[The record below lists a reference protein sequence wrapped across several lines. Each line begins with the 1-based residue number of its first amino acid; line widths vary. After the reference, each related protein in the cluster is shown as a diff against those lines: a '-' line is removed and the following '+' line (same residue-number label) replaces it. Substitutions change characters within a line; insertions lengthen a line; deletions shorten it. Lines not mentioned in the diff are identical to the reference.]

1 MSIKDNHNELLNLIA
16 GQGWHL
22 DRLYSQLA
30 KDLAPILRKY
40 KNFGGRAVWKGNEKI
55 RAEIRQV
62 LKAHNIRLTA
72 HIENKI
78 LQGWNLAHS
87 HSDNLVKSYTKGM
100 DVSKPLSAAML
111 YRNTSVI
118 DAYLKY
124 GRDKKLSKRVWN
136 ITKETEGHI
145 KRFLQEGLAE
155 GRSAVDLTKDLR
167 QYLKEPDRRFRR
179 IRDKNGKLILSN
191 AAKNYNPG
199 RGVYR
204 SSYKNALRLARNE
217 INIGYRMAD
226 VERRKRMPFVMGVAV
241 CLSPAHPAYDICDEL
256 VGDYPSN
263 YVFTGF
269 HPNCLCYTKSKLLPK
284 SEFKKYLQTG
294 KIPEK
299 YRIKGVDAKRLQ
311 YVSKNKEKLK
321 GLYFFRDNKELW
333 DSKVKKKAAI
343 LPQPKRKL
351 TALERSKLRQA
362 KRSNEQRA
370 EIQKKWD
377 ERKRLRRLKTHKVND
392 TIPANIQNYE
402 KELGVKIDRDI
413 FYLLEKDT
421 PLVFENLKGIN
432 AEGAYYSPFHNA
444 VRIPID
450 ARRKQSK
457 WKAASVVYH
466 EYGHAIDAHI
476 GLRESKKVK
485 SLMRQYKKELD
496 FAKIDRQAKLK
507 YLDARKKGDFDSM
520 EKTGA
525 VLDTIMSLNP
535 KYGIGHTKTYYRK
548 KGNKEAEFIA
558 HCFENTF
565 TGNDIFKELM
575 PGLYK
580 DTINLI
586 RGIKSK

>member
-1 MSIKDNHNELLNLIA
+1 MSVKDNHNELLNLIA

-100 DVSKPLSAAML
+100 EVPKPLSSVML
-111 YRNTSVI
+111 YRNTAVI
-118 DAYLKY
+118 DAYLKH

-167 QYLKEPDRRFRR
+167 QYLKEPDKRFRR

-226 VERRKRMPFVMGVAV
+226 VERRKRMPFVMGVTV
-241 CLSPAHPAYDICDEL
+241 CLSPAHPTYDICDEL

-263 YVFTGF
+263 YIFTGF

-299 YRIKGVDAKRLQ
+299 YRIKSVDTKRLQ
-311 YVSKNKEKLK
+311 YVSKNKDKLK
-321 GLYFFRDNKELW
+321 GLYFFRDNKQLWNENTDVFRTLKEMEYQELL
-333 DSKVKKKAAI
+333 SKQKISTNAEKLLYNSFNGYVKTANSFTINAYHRGM
-343 LPQPKRKL
+343 LKRV
-351 TALERSKLRQA
+351 TPAMENS
-362 KRSNEQRA
+362 
-370 EIQKKWD
+370 I
-377 ERKRLRRLKTHKVND
+377 ND
-392 TIPANIQNYE
+392 TTKILDGVIKSNSLKSNTEVFRMVDNSYAYNVLGIDVSNLEKLDLKSIRKNTIGKNITDKGFTSTSCLENANAFQNRKIMLKMKAKKGTNCFIPKNPEESEIIFGRNQINII
-402 KELGVKIDRDI
+402 KDVKI
-413 FYLLEKDT
+413 KDNKVIIYT
-421 PLVFENLKGIN
+421 EMFE
-432 AEGAYYSPFHNA
+432 
-444 VRIPID
+444 
-450 ARRKQSK
+450 
-457 WKAASVVYH
+457 
-466 EYGHAIDAHI
+466 
-476 GLRESKKVK
+476 
-485 SLMRQYKKELD
+485 
-496 FAKIDRQAKLK
+496 
-507 YLDARKKGDFDSM
+507 
-520 EKTGA
+520 
-525 VLDTIMSLNP
+525 
-535 KYGIGHTKTYYRK
+535 
-548 KGNKEAEFIA
+548 
-558 HCFENTF
+558 
-565 TGNDIFKELM
+565 
-575 PGLYK
+575 
-580 DTINLI
+580 
-586 RGIKSK
+586 